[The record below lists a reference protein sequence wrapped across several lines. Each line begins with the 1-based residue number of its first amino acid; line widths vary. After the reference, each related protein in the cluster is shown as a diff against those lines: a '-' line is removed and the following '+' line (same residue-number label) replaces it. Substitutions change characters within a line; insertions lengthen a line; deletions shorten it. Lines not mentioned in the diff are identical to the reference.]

1 MSSRVQ
7 TNASR
12 FILIAVLL
20 SGAPVFCQKS
30 NSHTS
35 AKPASPLAVARTQL
49 AKNDLKSAED
59 SIWKVLSSDPNN
71 SEGLLLL
78 GVVRGEQQRN
88 SEAEALFQRVI
99 QLSPGSAPARVYLG
113 KIYLTENKLP
123 EATEQYKEA
132 QKLDPQNVD
141 VKVTLARLYAAA
153 GEFSAGLAA
162 LDAIPSARF
171 PAEGVPVKVGCL
183 LALG

>member
-30 NSHTS
+30 NSHPST
-35 AKPASPLAVARTQL
+35 KPASPLAAARTQL

-78 GVVRGEQQRN
+78 GVVRGEQQRY
-88 SEAEALFQRVI
+88 SEEDALLQRVLQLRQGSGPAI
-99 QLSPGSAPARVYLG
+99 QYLG
-113 KIYLTENKLP
+113 
-123 EATEQYKEA
+123 
-132 QKLDPQNVD
+132 
-141 VKVTLARLYAAA
+141 
-153 GEFSAGLAA
+153 
-162 LDAIPSARF
+162 
-171 PAEGVPVKVGCL
+171 
-183 LALG
+183 

>member
-7 TNASR
+7 TSASY
-12 FILIAVLL
+12 FILIAALL
-20 SGAPVFCQKS
+20 TGSHVFCQKS

-35 AKPASPLAVARTQL
+35 AKAASPLADARRLL

-71 SEGLLLL
+71 SAGLLLL

-88 SEAEALFQRVI
+88 SEAEDLFQRVR
-99 QLSPGSAPARVYLG
+99 QLPPTSSLARVYLA

-123 EATEQYKEA
+123 ETTRQYKEA
-132 QKLDPQNVD
+132 QKIHPQNM
-141 VKVTLARLYAAA
+141 
-153 GEFSAGLAA
+153 
-162 LDAIPSARF
+162 
-171 PAEGVPVKVGCL
+171 
-183 LALG
+183 